1 MKLHYETLGH
11 GEPIII
17 LHGLF
22 GSSANWRSIAKRLA
36 HPEHPKHGHWQ
47 VILPDLRNHGAS
59 PHSPSHHY
67 ADMVNDTL
75 GLMDQLKL
83 ERAHILGHSLGGK
96 TAMLLASRAPDRV
109 QSLTVVD
116 IAPRAY
122 APLHLELFAAMNALP
137 LHGLRSRAEASVWM
151 SRIIPNP
158 DVREFILTNL
168 VRDADGQLHWRINLP
183 TLEMAYDD
191 LNAMPFLDR
200 LYSGSALFIRGGHS
214 DYVRDADLGLI
225 RKSFPQACV
234 LSLPL
239 AHHWPHI
246 ETPDAFLKAL
256 RHFLHTRREHLPC
269 EL

>member
-1 MKLHYETLGH
+1 MKLHYEILGH
-11 GEPIII
+11 GEPLII

-22 GSSANWRSIAKRLA
+22 GSSANWRSIATNLA
-36 HPEHPKHGHWQ
+36 NPNHPQHGGWQ
-47 VILPDLRNHGAS
+47 VILSDLRNHGAS

-67 ADMVNDTL
+67 ADMVSDTL
-75 GLMDQLKL
+75 GLMDTLKL

-96 TAMLLASRAPDRV
+96 TAMLLASRAAERV

-122 APLHLELFAAMNALP
+122 APLHHELFYAMNSLP
-137 LHGLRSRAEASVWM
+137 LHRLHSRAEASAWM
-151 SRIIPNP
+151 SQRLPNP
-158 DVREFILTNL
+158 EVRDFLLTNL
-168 VRDADGQLHWRINLP
+168 TRTPSGQLHWRINLP

-191 LNAMPFLDR
+191 LNTMPFLDR
-200 LYSGSALFIRGGHS
+200 LYLGPALFIRGGHS

-256 RHFLHTRREHLPC
+256 RSFLQNQYDNLPC
-269 EL
+269 EA

>member
-1 MKLHYETLGH
+1 MKLHYEILGQ
-11 GEPIII
+11 GEPLII

-22 GSSANWRSIAKRLA
+22 GSAANWRSMAAHLANPA
-36 HPEHPKHGHWQ
+36 HPGLGRWQ

-59 PHSPSHHY
+59 PHTPTHRY
-67 ADMVNDTL
+67 TDMVSDTL
-75 GLMDQLKL
+75 SLMDELGL

-96 TAMLLASRAPDRV
+96 AAMLLASRAAERV
-109 QSLTVVD
+109 QSLGVVD
-116 IAPRAY
+116 IAPRDY
-122 APLHLELFAAMNALP
+122 APLHLDLFAVMHALP
-137 LHGLRSRAEASVWM
+137 LKEMRSRAQAAEWM
-151 SRIIPNP
+151 RLRLPNP
-158 DVREFILTNL
+158 QVREFLLTNL
-168 VRDADGQLHWRINLP
+168 VRNATGQLHWRINLP

-200 LYSGSALFIRGGHS
+200 LYDGPALFIRGGHS

-246 ETPDAFLKAL
+246 EAPEAFLHAL
-256 RHFLHTRREHLPC
+256 RRFLRTQREHLVC
-269 EL
+269 ED